1 MVQANNCR
9 AAAVVPYA
17 AGIVE
22 WTKEELLI
30 MDRKM
35 HKRMTLHHALHPHA
49 YFGSFSLQA
58 SGARGLMSI
67 EDSVIM
73 RLIVLAGMLIVV
85 KVSCWRLCT
94 RKNTGMNA
102 FC

>member
-30 MDRKM
+30 M
-35 HKRMTLHHALHPHA
+35 
-49 YFGSFSLQA
+49 
-58 SGARGLMSI
+58 
-67 EDSVIM
+67 E
-73 RLIVLAGMLIVV
+73 
-85 KVSCWRLCT
+85 
-94 RKNTGMNA
+94 
-102 FC
+102 